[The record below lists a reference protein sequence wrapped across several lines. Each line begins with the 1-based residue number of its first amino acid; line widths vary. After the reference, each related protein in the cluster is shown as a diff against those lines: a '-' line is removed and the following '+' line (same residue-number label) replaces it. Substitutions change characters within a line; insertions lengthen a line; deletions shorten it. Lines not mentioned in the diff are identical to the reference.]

1 VNRKEALMVNLTARD
16 IMNQD
21 VLTVGKDWSIDQLT
35 EFLIENS
42 ISGAPVVSEDGLLL
56 GVVSMTD
63 IVRYRNIPATDN
75 REDDLH
81 DYYIHTSEL
90 KYTNDEIETFHLTAE
105 ALTAVKDIMTP
116 KIFAVNADTNI
127 RDVAD
132 TMIRGNIHRVLVTRN
147 EALIGIITSMD
158 MLRVIRDF

>member
-1 VNRKEALMVNLTARD
+1 MVNLMAKD

-21 VLTVGKDWSIDQLT
+21 VLSVGMDWSVDQLAN
-35 EFLIENS
+35 FLVDNS
-42 ISGAPVVSEDGLLL
+42 ISGAPVVSEDGKLE

-63 IVRYRNIPATDN
+63 IVRYRSMPVTDN

-90 KYTNDEIETFHLTAE
+90 KYSTDEIETFHLAAE
-105 ALTAVKDIMTP
+105 ALTTVKDIMTP
-116 KIFAVNADTNI
+116 KTFVVNGDTKI
-127 RDVAD
+127 RDIAD
-132 TMIRGNIHRVLVTRN
+132 AMIRGNIHRVLVTRN
-147 EALIGIITSMD
+147 DALIGIITSMD